1 MSHSQIGPQIGQQN
15 GQQIGQ
21 SKPRVDWVDYA
32 KGVCIIFVV
41 MMHSTLGVEKAAE
54 ATGWMHYVV
63 QFAQPFRMPD
73 FFMISGLFL
82 ASVIS
87 RPWKRYFDRKVVHFF
102 YFYILW
108 MTIQYVIKAPSWIDE
123 GQTPVEVFQNFLMAF
138 IQPFG
143 TLWFI
148 YILPIFF
155 IMTRLVERIDWRVIF
170 AVAALAE
177 ILPIHTG
184 AMIIDEM
191 AARYVYFF
199 AGYKLAPY
207 IFQLA
212 SWVMDN
218 AAKAT
223 LALLAWAAFN
233 GMATFTRTAEWMATP
248 HKILGMEMPEYL
260 AGYPGV
266 SLFLGGLGA
275 VAVILFS
282 ALISR
287 FSFTGFLRYLGS
299 HSIVVYLAFFFP
311 MAVSRIILLKFAPFL
326 DIGTVSLMVT
336 ISGVLGAMMLYWAT
350 LLTGYGKFLFA
361 RPQWAMTER
370 PEVKQARPAMQ
381 AAE

>member
-1 MSHSQIGPQIGQQN
+1 MNHSQIAQN
-15 GQQIGQ
+15 
-21 SKPRVDWVDYA
+21 KPRIDWVDYA

-54 ATGWMHYVV
+54 STGWMHYIV

-82 ASVIS
+82 ASVIN
-87 RPWKRYFDRKVVHFF
+87 RPWKRYIDRKVVHFF

-108 MTIQYVIKAPSWIDE
+108 MTIQYAIKAPSWIGE
-123 GQTPVEVFQNFLMAF
+123 GQTLVEVFQNFLFAF
-138 IQPFG
+138 VQPFG

-155 IMTRLVERIDWRVIF
+155 VMTRLVERIDWRIIF

-177 ILPIHTG
+177 ILPIHTE
-184 AMIIDEM
+184 AMIIDET
-191 AARYVYFF
+191 AARYIYFF

-233 GMATFTRTAEWMATP
+233 GMLTFTQTAEWMSAP
-248 HKILGMEMPEYL
+248 HRMLGMEMPEYL
-260 AGYPGV
+260 AQYPGI

-282 ALISR
+282 ALLSR

-311 MAVSRIILLKFAPFL
+311 MAISRIILLKFAPFL
-326 DIGTVSLMVT
+326 DIGTISLLVT
-336 ISGVLGAMMLYWAT
+336 ISGILGTMVLYWAI
-350 LLTGYGKFLFA
+350 LLTGYGKFLFT
-361 RPQWAMTER
+361 RPQWAITER
-370 PEVKQARPAMQ
+370 PEAKQARPALQ
-381 AAE
+381 PAE